1 MGSGIDRFPPAV
13 ELSEVED
20 AEVVLLVDRDRTVG
34 LETELD
40 RLVGGLGGVGAGG
53 LILLIAA
60 HRAEESI
67 KKC

>member
-13 ELSEVED
+13 ELPEVED

-40 RLVGGLGGVGAGG
+40 RLVGGLGGVGASG

-60 HRAEESI
+60 HGAEESI
-67 KKC
+67 KTC